1 MMVSRSAQLYMA
13 AALLAAAGPVTGLAA
28 DRPGN
33 EWSGGE
39 LNGDV
44 YIYYGLADGDPTEAP
59 FFLYCNNEKNR
70 ATFTFHQEE
79 GTKVGEP
86 PSVELAA
93 GPAKASLTGIVSPP
107 DEDGHTFF
115 ETIVDGVKPVV
126 AVLQASGALTVKIGE
141 TSATLPEQG
150 RAAVVNKFA
159 KACKVE

>member
-1 MMVSRSAQLYMA
+1 M
-13 AALLAAAGPVTGLAA
+13 TGLAA

-33 EWSGGE
+33 EWLEEES
-39 LNGDV
+39 DSFV
-44 YIYYGLADGDPTEAP
+44 AVYYGSEDALPGEAP
-59 FFLYCNNEKNR
+59 FFLVCNNEKNR
-70 ATFTFHQEE
+70 VTFTSHQEE

-93 GPAKASLTGIVSPP
+93 GTAKASLTGIMSPP

-126 AVLQASGALTVKIGE
+126 AVLQAPGAMTVKIGE
-141 TSATLPEQG
+141 TSATLPERG
-150 RAAVVNKFA
+150 RAAAADKFA